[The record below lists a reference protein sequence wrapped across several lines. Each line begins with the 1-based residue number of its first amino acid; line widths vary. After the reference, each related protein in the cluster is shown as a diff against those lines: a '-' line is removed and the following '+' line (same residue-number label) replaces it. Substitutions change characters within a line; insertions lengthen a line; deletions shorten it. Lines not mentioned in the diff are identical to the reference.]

1 MNLMIILLAAMFFPA
16 QVIASDTDSE
26 MLSVSPRWA
35 NVRSGP
41 GLEYE
46 VLWEAVRYYPVEVVD
61 SDGNW
66 LKISD
71 YENDE
76 GWISRSLLSG
86 RPAVV
91 VVSEKANVREG
102 PGTGYDT
109 LWVVDKEYSFKVL
122 EAQGNWLKVS
132 DGVKVSGWIH
142 TSVIWGFIDQ
152 PVVEKSP
159 VY

>member
-1 MNLMIILLAAMFFPA
+1 MNLIIILLTAMFFPA
-16 QVIASDTDSE
+16 QVIASDTDSD

-66 LKISD
+66 LMISD

-102 PGTGYDT
+102 PGTGYDAV
-109 LWVVDKEYSFKVL
+109 WVVDKEYSFKVL

-152 PVVEKSP
+152 PVVGKRP